1 MLNELIYFQI
11 LLFDPVSR
19 MSAHLKP
26 IIFSLL
32 HPKFCVLDFI
42 QLEDDLEVQNYF

>member
-26 IIFSLL
+26 IVLS
-32 HPKFCVLDFI
+32 PKFCVLDLI